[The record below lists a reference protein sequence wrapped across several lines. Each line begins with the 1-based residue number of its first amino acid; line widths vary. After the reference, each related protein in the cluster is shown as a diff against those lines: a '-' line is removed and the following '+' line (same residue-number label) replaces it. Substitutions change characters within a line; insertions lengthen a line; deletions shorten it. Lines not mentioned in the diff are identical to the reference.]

1 MEVNITNTY
10 NWIKVVHI
18 WFMVAW
24 MASLAYLPRL
34 FIYHIENIDKP
45 EITNTFKIM
54 ERRLYNLIANPSLV
68 LVWITGLY
76 LANVLGFYIWI
87 IIKIFFVFLITL
99 WHIRLGFH
107 LKDFK
112 NNSNRKSS
120 KYFRIM
126 NEFPFIIMLIILFL
140 VIFKPFI
147 GVW

>member
-34 FIYHIENIDKP
+34 FIYRIENIDKP